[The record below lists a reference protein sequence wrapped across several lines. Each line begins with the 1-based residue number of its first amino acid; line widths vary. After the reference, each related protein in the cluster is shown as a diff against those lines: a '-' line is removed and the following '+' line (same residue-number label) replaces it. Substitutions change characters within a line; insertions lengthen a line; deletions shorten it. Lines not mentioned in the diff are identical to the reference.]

1 MKAFRQKIEQMVNAT
16 HRVGLTQVALN
27 GKKGERYSHVQISP
41 MKSSL
46 GSGNNNPNLAA
57 EPNYIQQIES
67 LAQGHDISIERV
79 MPDQAHLKL
88 IV

>member
-1 MKAFRQKIEQMVNAT
+1 
-16 HRVGLTQVALN
+16 
-27 GKKGERYSHVQISP
+27 

-67 LAQGHDISIERV
+67 LAQGHNVSIERV
-79 MPDQAHLKL
+79 MPEQANLQI